1 MESAK
6 GPDSVRLIVAVPPEW
21 FFGGNDRHNANELL
35 ETLRSIYAN
44 VFVFDV
50 GIYIGEDP
58 GRSDAL
64 VAAAKAFRANVAIA
78 LPNASYALIP
88 NPRLRQQKLQERRAP
103 VQRMWHWLQHHP
115 DNVFTDILKV
125 PTILLWD
132 HIITQAAH
140 HVFGTL
146 PTVRRDGQF
155 GALKQL
161 RMALANP
168 RYLHV
173 VPDSGH
179 IDALLELD
187 LLGSTR
193 VEKYVVPAHAGFLRT
208 DDASSP
214 PNTTSLLF
222 AGNLYGDTRR
232 AFDPADQPLLAE
244 LEDEIWEGKRDQWS
258 ASSWRLLRDATT
270 AREHEYPEISPDNTF
285 FWTLANKLV
294 SGNLTT
300 NFRQQVLGG
309 TPLPVD
315 YFGGFA
321 DPDHAQTYGG
331 EGHIRHRGSVPF
343 SELPDL
349 YRSYRVSV
357 DVTNCPFIHGSN
369 AKVLDCFA
377 AGGFML
383 VDWRQDLFLEL
394 GDITSCFMY
403 RKHEDLAAL
412 CDKVMTDDRFRRE
425 VISEMKAT
433 IAAKLNFGRLFK
445 DTIERALSASAQ

>member
-1 MESAK
+1 LVVAAP
-6 GPDSVRLIVAVPPEW
+6 PDW
-21 FFGGNDRHNANELL
+21 FFGGNDRHNANELIR
-35 ETLRSIYAN
+35 TLQSIYTN

-50 GIYIGEDP
+50 GVYIGDDS
-58 GRSDAL
+58 GRAQAL
-64 VAAAKAFRANVAIA
+64 VSAAKDFRPNVAIA

-88 NPRLRQQKLQERRAP
+88 NPRLREQKLQANRGPMRRA
-103 VQRMWHWLQHHP
+103 WHWVQHYP
-115 DNVFTDILKV
+115 ENVFTDILKV

-146 PTVRRDGQF
+146 PTVRREGQF

-161 RMALANP
+161 KKALANP
-168 RYLHV
+168 RYLHF

-179 IDALLELD
+179 IDALMELG
-187 LLGSTR
+187 LLRSR
-193 VEKYVVPAHAGFLRT
+193 VEKYVVPAHADFLRLE
-208 DDASSP
+208 DP
-214 PNTTSLLF
+214 PRQSNQASLLF
-222 AGNLYGDTRR
+222 AGNLYADTR
-232 AFDPADQPLLAE
+232 ASFDPADQPLLAE
-244 LEDEIWEGKRDQWS
+244 LDGEIWHGKRDDWS

-270 AREHEYPEISPDNTF
+270 AREQQYPEINPDNTF
-285 FWTLANKLV
+285 FWTLANKLI

-300 NFRQQVLGG
+300 NFRKQVLGA

-321 DPDHAQTYGG
+321 DPEHAQTYDG

-349 YRSYRVSV
+349 YRSYCVSV

-394 GDITSCFMY
+394 GDITNCFMY
-403 RKHEDLAAL
+403 RTRDDLGAL
-412 CDKVMTDDRFRRE
+412 CDKVMSDDAFRRA
-425 VISEMKAT
+425 VIAEMKAN
-433 IAAKLNFGRLFK
+433 IAGKLNFAHLFR
-445 DTIERALSASAQ
+445 DMIDRTLSSASP